1 MAMTGGSAKPAS
13 TRRGALFGLSAAALF
28 GLSTP
33 FSKLLLGEVAPQLL
47 AGLLYLGAG
56 LSITAYR
63 LLRKSSAEAPLR
75 RADVPVLLVLV
86 LSGGVLGPVLMLL
99 GLNELNAVAG
109 SLLLNL
115 EAPFTMLLAVV
126 FFKEHL
132 GRRALIAS
140 ALIVTGAL
148 VLRLEAGAVATKAV
162 GVALVATACVCWALD
177 NNLTQRLSTRDPFA
191 IVQVKTLVAGTTN
204 LVLALSFGRS
214 LPAMNIVGAALVL
227 GSLSYGVSVV
237 LDAYALRLLGA
248 AREAAYF
255 ATAPFLGAIG
265 SVALLGERLGSFD
278 ALALVAMAAGVA
290 LLLREKHA
298 HRHRH
303 ERMEHEHLHVH
314 DEHHL
319 HAHGPGDPP
328 GSPHAHPHR
337 HEELEHE
344 HPHVS
349 DIHHRHEH

>member
-1 MAMTGGSAKPAS
+1 MTDASTQAAS

-33 FSKLLLGEVAPQLL
+33 FSKLLLADVAPQLL

-63 LLRKSSAEAPLR
+63 LFRKPSAEAPLR

-86 LSGGVLGPVLMLL
+86 LSGGVLGPVSMLL

-132 GRRALIAS
+132 GRRALIAA
-140 ALIVTGAL
+140 ALIVTGAV
-148 VLRLEAGAVATKAV
+148 VLRLETGAIATNAV
-162 GVALVATACVCWALD
+162 GVALVAAACLCWALD
-177 NNLTQRLSTRDPFA
+177 NNLTQRLSMRDPFA
-191 IVQVKTLVAGTTN
+191 IVQVKTLAAGTTN
-204 LVLALSFGRS
+204 LVLALSFGHS
-214 LPAMNIVGAALVL
+214 LPAVNVVGAALVL

-237 LDAYALRLLGA
+237 LDAYGLRLHGA

-265 SVALLGERLGSFD
+265 SVALLGERLGSFE
-278 ALALVAMAAGVA
+278 ALALVAMAAGVV

-303 ERMEHEHLHVH
+303 EPMEHEHLHVH

-319 HAHGPGDPP
+319 HVHGPGDPP

-337 HEELEHE
+337 HDALEHE
-344 HPHVS
+344 HPHVP
-349 DIHHRHEH
+349 DVHHRHEH